1 MMASSNGIPRMDA
14 RYVIEGWY
22 RDLPRLQLRFRPK
35 PAKNDEKIARRE
47 YINLTH
53 RNV

>member
-14 RYVIEGWY
+14 RWY